1 MLSWADRFS
10 ICCFLDNHE
19 YRLPGHSM
27 DCLLGAGALDSV
39 EATAGTPALARL
51 EDFAAGRKDWL
62 FGHLGYGLTKE
73 TEPPSGTGQPQGSGN
88 RIGRTVPTLPD
99 PIGFPD
105 LFFFVPEI
113 VIELRPVIAIDPAS
127 DSRPATAIDPGA
139 GPMPGSLRIGSFN
152 RDQEVIFEEIGAMR
166 VEPSPRGDQ
175 EAEAKVPAAGASPD
189 ALTPAR
195 MGPRFS
201 REEYLEIVKGLQEH
215 IHRGDCYEINFCQE
229 FFSCP
234 ARIDPLQTWFSLSRS
249 SPNPFAAYYKL
260 DQRYLLCA
268 SPERYLKR
276 TGDTLLSQ
284 PIKGTS
290 PREKGVSATGKEIRE
305 ERERLYSSSKDR
317 AENVMVVDLV
327 RNDLS
332 KLCREGSVKV
342 EELYGIYSFPQV
354 HQMISTV
361 SGELPPGTGLVD
373 CIRATFPMG
382 SMTGAPKNRVVGL
395 ITAAERAER
404 GLFSGAV
411 GYVSPGGDFDFNVVI
426 RSILYNREERY
437 VSYQVGSGITF
448 YSDPAQEYE
457 ECLWKAEGIKKA
469 LGIGTS

>member
-19 YRLPGHSM
+19 YRLPGHSVE
-27 DCLLGAGALDSV
+27 CLLGAGTLGSV
-39 EATAGTPALARL
+39 EAAAGADALARL
-51 EDFAAGRKDWL
+51 EDFAAGRRDWL

-73 TEPPSGTGQPQGSGN
+73 TEPLHRPAAPGHDEGSLEQGAA
-88 RIGRTVPTLPD
+88 RPD

-113 VIELRPVIAIDPAS
+113 VIELRSGAS
-127 DSRPATAIDPGA
+127 AAS
-139 GPMPGSLRIGSFN
+139 GSMRIGSF
-152 RDQEVIFEEIGAMR
+152 G
-166 VEPSPRGDQ
+166 GDQ
-175 EAEAKVPAAGASPD
+175 PAIFQQIAAMSITTPAGGASPMGM
-189 ALTPAR
+189 TAR
-195 MGPRFS
+195 LS
-201 REEYLEIVKGLQEH
+201 RDQYLAIVKGLQEH

-290 PREKGVSATGKEIRE
+290 PREKGLSATGKEITE
-305 ERERLYSSSKDR
+305 ERERLYSSGKDR

-342 EELYGIYSFPQV
+342 EELYGIYTFPQV

-395 ITAAERAER
+395 IAEAERAER
-404 GLFSGAV
+404 GIFSGAV
-411 GYVSPGGDFDFNVVI
+411 GYVSPEGDFDFNVVI
-426 RSILYNREERY
+426 RSILYNEGERY

-448 YSDPAQEYE
+448 YSDPGQEYE